1 MSDRKDVDLVADI
14 LDAARR
20 AEDYVG
26 GMTFEEFQRDTRT
39 QDAVIRNL
47 EIVGEAAKLVSGGFE
62 GKHADVPRKQMAAM
76 RDVVITTTSASTSTS
91 SGRWRR
97 RTCQRSLPA
106 SRRQVSRNAT
116 AFAGRMPSEGSRWS
130 HCGTSAMVSRQ
141 PGEKTSKEVA
151 R

>member
-47 EIVGEAAKLVSGGFE
+47 EIVGEAAKLVSGGFK
-62 GKHADVPRKQMAAM
+62 GKHADVPWKQMAAM
-76 RDVVITTTSASTSTS
+76 RDVVIHRYFGVALDVVWTVAT
-91 SGRWRR
+91 
-97 RTCQRSLPA
+97 QDLP
-106 SRRQVSRNAT
+106 
-116 AFAGRMPSEGSRWS
+116 
-130 HCGTSAMVSRQ
+130 
-141 PGEKTSKEVA
+141 EVA
-151 R
+151 ARLQEASI